1 MPKILEFKLCE
12 NYYAMDIHLTREIVE
27 SLPITPI
34 PRTPV
39 YIAGMTNIRGEITT
53 IIAINDLIGTPNQEF
68 MPESEKFIIFIP
80 EAARG
85 NNIGI
90 MVDEVY
96 SVLDVTESDIEYSGN
111 GNASTK
117 KSFIKG
123 VIRLHD
129 SHEGREDG
137 GVSQRLVL
145 YLDIDKLI
153 EDLFEMASR

>member
-1 MPKILEFKLCE
+1 MPKILEFKLGD

-34 PRTPV
+34 PRTAR

-53 IIAINDLIGTPNQEF
+53 MIAINALIGSPDQESGSA
-68 MPESEKFIIFIP
+68 SEKFIIFIP

-85 NNIGI
+85 DNIGI

-96 SVLDVTESDIEYSGN
+96 SVLDVNESDIEYSGN
-111 GNASTK
+111 GCASVG

-123 VIRLHD
+123 VICIRD
-129 SHEGREDG
+129 THEGRENEE
-137 GVSQRLVL
+137 VSQRLVL